1 MKNNLLEHIILYVLM
16 VCVSLILATLVRIS
30 AISLGVDDFTAFI
43 IFVIVL
49 AVQLVIYLSIH
60 VFLQN
65 LMIPL
70 IGKGLSKI
78 PFFKRK
84 IENRHSP
91 TINQQTDN
99 IEAILIEQIRI
110 EQLQNKIKDKE
121 DKINTILNYTRK
133 SFALYLSDTDL
144 EQLCQNLQ
152 IYINKLNTDNFKA
165 VRVKELTALDLR
177 HFGWNM
183 WNAFKP
189 RNQMDIAHF
198 LKIVFPDIF
207 KDAEVESIKRH
218 LKDDERK
225 GILKIEERIN

>member
-1 MKNNLLEHIILYVLM
+1 M
-16 VCVSLILATLVRIS
+16 VCVSLILATLMRIS

-65 LMIPL
+65 LMRPL

-99 IEAILIEQIRI
+99 IEAISIEQIRI
-110 EQLQNKIKDKE
+110 E
-121 DKINTILNYTRK
+121 
-133 SFALYLSDTDL
+133 LYASP
-144 EQLCQNLQ
+144 
-152 IYINKLNTDNFKA
+152 KL
-165 VRVKELTALDLR
+165 
-177 HFGWNM
+177 
-183 WNAFKP
+183 
-189 RNQMDIAHF
+189 
-198 LKIVFPDIF
+198 
-207 KDAEVESIKRH
+207 
-218 LKDDERK
+218 
-225 GILKIEERIN
+225 